1 MDQKSLTS
9 TIAEQLETQVADCG
23 NIDQKHAS
31 ATITETGGFMS
42 ATPYSPTRQPVLPSS
57 GGLMGRSFT
66 YRTAEKTD
74 VRLTWERAKAGLSKP
89 KAQA

>member
-1 MDQKSLTS
+1 MS
-9 TIAEQLETQVADCG
+9 T
-23 NIDQKHAS
+23 
-31 ATITETGGFMS
+31 
-42 ATPYSPTRQPVLPSS
+42 TPYSTTRQPVLPSS

-89 KAQA
+89 EGRT